1 MDPTKQHDK
10 GNPPQSLKLI
20 EQFLHES
27 ENPNYLKITP
37 SLHPK
42 LFNHILEKGNS
53 ISSEYDF
60 SHTCKTIIRG
70 SILHN
75 FQYKNFIV
83 YVDTGASINLIAK
96 PHLKHLKYTTLLP
109 QKLRITG
116 INKTRALKKHER
128 VSITLCENIKFEQIA
143 SFYVVEKIGTQFP
156 TKSKDLKLVKE
167 LYSFSDNEME
177 NFYTY
182 YQPKDIQLLIGTPLS
197 CLFFKEVLPVQIGKY
212 QPPSSPNLRI
222 YKFPLMKEK
231 LTLGGKIGIYI
242 NLTPSFLIVHRS
254 HFKDLKISKCQKEIT
269 NQVDNHDIFFTKAEH
284 LSLEDF
290 LKIEENKN
298 SPKILCPFHKSAN
311 CTECTR
317 LNNQELL
324 ILELLL
330 T

>member
-1 MDPTKQHDK
+1 
-10 GNPPQSLKLI
+10 
-20 EQFLHES
+20 
-27 ENPNYLKITP
+27 
-37 SLHPK
+37 
-42 LFNHILEKGNS
+42 
-53 ISSEYDF
+53 
-60 SHTCKTIIRG
+60 
-70 SILHN
+70 
-75 FQYKNFIV
+75 
-83 YVDTGASINLIAK
+83 
-96 PHLKHLKYTTLLP
+96 
-109 QKLRITG
+109 
-116 INKTRALKKHER
+116 
-128 VSITLCENIKFEQIA
+128 
-143 SFYVVEKIGTQFP
+143 
-156 TKSKDLKLVKE
+156 
-167 LYSFSDNEME
+167 
-177 NFYTY
+177 
-182 YQPKDIQLLIGTPLS
+182 
-197 CLFFKEVLPVQIGKY
+197 
-212 QPPSSPNLRI
+212 
-222 YKFPLMKEK
+222 MKEK